1 MIHKLSGI
9 HETVDFRE
17 DEQVCLYYNDE
28 YENYP
33 PHWHTSFEVLMPIVN
48 GYKALCGG
56 KEYNLREGDVL
67 IIGPCMLHELF
78 APESGERIIFSA
90 VSEQYFYQGAELAYY
105 DYNPGYFDYTG
116 GVSADL

>member
-1 MIHKLSGI
+1 
-9 HETVDFRE
+9 
-17 DEQVCLYYNDE
+17 
-28 YENYP
+28 
-33 PHWHTSFEVLMPIVN
+33 MPIVN
-48 GYKALCGG
+48 AIRHCAVE

-78 APESGERIIFSA
+78 CSGKRRADYFSA

>member
-67 IIGPCMLHELF
+67 IIGPCMLHELL
-78 APESGERIIFSA
+78 
-90 VSEQYFYQGAELAYY
+90 AELAYY

>member
-67 IIGPCMLHELF
+67 ISVRVCFMSFLLRK
-78 APESGERIIFSA
+78 AESGLFFSR
-90 VSEQYFYQGAELAYY
+90 V
-105 DYNPGYFDYTG
+105 
-116 GVSADL
+116 